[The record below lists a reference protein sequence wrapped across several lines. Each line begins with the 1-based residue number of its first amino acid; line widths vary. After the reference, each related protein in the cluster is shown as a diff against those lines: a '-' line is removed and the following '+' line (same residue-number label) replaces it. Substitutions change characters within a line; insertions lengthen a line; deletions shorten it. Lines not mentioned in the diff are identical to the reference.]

1 MDSFKFKFFDKK
13 LKKFVSP
20 FRGPKNV
27 WGKRHDLGLWGDM
40 AVDLKGMAKLTKKDN
55 NFELYIKINNK
66 FQLCN
71 SKLLQ
76 NYGKKK
82 NTKKVKKKVKKTI
95 KKSKKGGSSNNLE
108 SEFRN
113 KVELVEDFLNVL
125 KIFNKRLENIEMSD
139 LVNLDLNRKI
149 DIILKLTS
157 EKGSEIF
164 KKYLSPRVAAHI
176 ITWVYGAK
184 GECEKKHIIEIIFRL
199 DAKYTINLLKELEE
213 ELMHEIKNKL
223 FSEIDNSIENAQE
236 LKNQIQSSV

>member
-20 FRGPKNV
+20 FRGPNNV
-27 WGKRHDLGLWGDM
+27 WENRHDLGLWGDM
-40 AVDLKGMAKLTKKDN
+40 AVDLKGMGKLTKKDN
-55 NFELYIKINNK
+55 NFDLYIKINDK
-66 FQLCN
+66 CQLCD

-76 NYGKKK
+76 NYSKKK
-82 NTKKVKKKVKKTI
+82 NTKKVKKTI

-108 SEFRN
+108 SKFRN

-125 KIFNKRLENIEMSD
+125 NIFNKRLENIEMSD

-149 DIILKLTS
+149 NIILRLTS

-176 ITWVYGAK
+176 ITWIYSAK
-184 GECEKKHIIEIIFRL
+184 DEYEKQHIIEILFRL
-199 DAKYTINLLKELEE
+199 DAEYTINLLQELEE
-213 ELMHEIKNKL
+213 ELAHEIKNKL

-236 LKNQIQSSV
+236 LKNQIQSSI